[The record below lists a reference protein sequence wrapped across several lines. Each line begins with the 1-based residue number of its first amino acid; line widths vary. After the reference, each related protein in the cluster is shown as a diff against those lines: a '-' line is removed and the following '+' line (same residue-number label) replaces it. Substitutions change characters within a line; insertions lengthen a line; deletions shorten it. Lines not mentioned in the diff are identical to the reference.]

1 MFGITELIEFPGME
15 DPKLVRMETFERI
28 DDAISRS
35 NDLMDKYHEEYG
47 EDYYERATK
56 ESQFACAGNSDV
68 TWRLYIS
75 EITDRKGD

>member
-1 MFGITELIEFPGME
+1 MYGITELIEYPGMQ
-15 DPKLVRMETFERI
+15 DPELVRMEIFKSI

-47 EDYYERATK
+47 EDYFERATK
-56 ESQFACAGNSDV
+56 DSLFAYAGNSDV

-75 EITDRKGD
+75 EISDEKGD